1 MEAEQRAEA
10 VELLRRAGDV
20 LEAAG
25 CQALLPGWEEDDL
38 TDEERGVRTAAEA
51 ILARG
56 RTCDQGARVHMR
68 NLGYLVRYIADMLE
82 E

>member
-1 MEAEQRAEA
+1 MQTKERSEA

-25 CQALLPGWEEDDL
+25 DQTLFPGWEEDDL

-51 ILARG
+51 IRAHG
-56 RTCDQGARVHMR
+56 KTCDQGTRVHMR
-68 NLGYLVRYIADMLE
+68 DLGYLVRYIADMLE